1 VPVAKIIIN
10 GKVLGPQGL
19 LPEGTAVWIHDGKIE
34 HCSPPPMDMSSLT
47 QVVDARGLYVSPG
60 FIDTHLHGALGYEF
74 LEGTPEAVQAITS
87 HLYAT
92 GVTGFLPNSSTLAP
106 DDILRGMETL
116 AGLTKTVPGM
126 LGVHME
132 GPFVSYKYKGSQR
145 EDYIQAPQGQFM
157 QEVLAAGKGCI
168 RLVTLAPE
176 LPGALALVE
185 ELTAQGIVVS
195 AGHTAANF
203 QEFTQAYRKGLTHV
217 THMFNAMTGVHH
229 RDLGVAGGALLY
241 DDIYCELI
249 LDGIH
254 VSPGAAKLLKRIK
267 SVDKIALVTDSS
279 RFTGL
284 PDGEYARF
292 DGQKVQVRDNSV
304 RVSSGSLAGSMLD
317 MAQAVKNAT
326 TLMDCTL
333 SEAVHMASSVPAKIL
348 GLGTK
353 GSIAPGMD
361 ADIVIFDG
369 ELNIKYTIINGDI
382 VYRGA

>member
-1 VPVAKIIIN
+1 
-10 GKVLGPQGL
+10 
-19 LPEGTAVWIHDGKIE
+19 
-34 HCSPPPMDMSSLT
+34 
-47 QVVDARGLYVSPG
+47 
-60 FIDTHLHGALGYEF
+60 
-74 LEGTPEAVQAITS
+74 
-87 HLYAT
+87 
-92 GVTGFLPNSSTLAP
+92 
-106 DDILRGMETL
+106 
-116 AGLTKTVPGM
+116 
-126 LGVHME
+126 
-132 GPFVSYKYKGSQR
+132 
-145 EDYIQAPQGQFM
+145 
-157 QEVLAAGKGCI
+157 
-168 RLVTLAPE
+168 LVTLAPE